1 MVFLRDPAAIALIS
15 DAGECID
22 QGSRFIRIQMPTA
35 SQTMVN
41 NMTRTPT
48 TTATRWRAVLVG
60 GRTVTPPRAIPMA
73 TRSRL
78 NRGVWKGNT
87 LPNMMPLHSSRNA
100 ATPVTTRCH
109 KAAFSRA
116 GRIFFAIK
124 ASTMPSHCSLPMALL
139 VLLTAPTRA
148 LLIPTYLA
156 VLPVYGPLFFTIR
169 ASTCGGVISVPIGS
183 SH

>member
-60 GRTVTPPRAIPMA
+60 GRNGTPPRAIPMA

-116 GRIFFAIK
+116 GRIFFCNKSKYNAQ
-124 ASTMPSHCSLPMALL
+124 S
-139 VLLTAPTRA
+139 
-148 LLIPTYLA
+148 LLIAHGTSCTSYRSHTGTFDSDLSCRVA
-156 VLPVYGPLFFTIR
+156 
-169 ASTCGGVISVPIGS
+169 GVWPAFL
-183 SH
+183 HN